1 MESLLWATGSMFLV
15 MLIVQFIPIGLM
27 KKGKVVTVLAAFFLA
42 MAGLLALSTFSL
54 WKIILMLFVLI
65 FFTSY
70 LLNTRLGASLFENN
84 HSFGKKLIDQGEH
97 LIDYNK
103 GSEQYEPFRLNRMEV
118 ASTIEPVE
126 EIEGFDA
133 GLFYAQNSTEKEVEI
148 SEISSEVIE
157 DDILFVLNR
166 NIDIE
171 EELESKE
178 VLPDTAYL
186 SDIERLL
193 KETSIEEPN
202 AEPLIEESIEEDEL
216 PILTFDH
223 VPTKADENTDK
234 TNPLEELE
242 ELPLLTF
249 EKK

>member
-15 MLIVQFIPIGLM
+15 MLIVQFIPIGLT

-103 GSEQYEPFRLNRMEV
+103 SSEQYEPFRLNRMEV
-118 ASTIEPVE
+118 ASTIEHVE

-133 GLFYAQNSTEKEVEI
+133 GLFYAHNSTEKEVEI

-178 VLPDTAYL
+178 VLPENAYL
-186 SDIERLL
+186 TDIERLL
-193 KETSIEEPN
+193 TETSIEEPN
-202 AEPLIEESIEEDEL
+202 VDQLIEEPLEEDEL